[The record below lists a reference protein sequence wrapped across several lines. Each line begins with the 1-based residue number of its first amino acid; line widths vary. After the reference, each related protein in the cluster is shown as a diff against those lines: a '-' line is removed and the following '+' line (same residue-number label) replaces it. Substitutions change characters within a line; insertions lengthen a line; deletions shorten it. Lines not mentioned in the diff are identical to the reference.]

1 MRILW
6 FTNTPSNAS
15 LEFGYDTF
23 GGGWISALETL
34 VTGRALYDIG
44 ICFFYNG
51 ETFKK
56 VTRNNIVYYGVPM
69 KKGMAI
75 KRIIIRHLALLVD
88 EDPYYFDKILDD
100 FKPDLIHVFG
110 TETGYGKILM
120 HKSKKVIFHLQGL
133 VAPYAGAYFP
143 PGFTKAQILL
153 KSNLSSVL
161 RGITFIHKYNLL
173 KKRGGREQTQIKYWK
188 YFAGRTE
195 WDRNYINLINP
206 NAHYFHF
213 EELLRKEFFE
223 NEWKQPSKV
232 GITEEIVIG
241 TTINPNLYK
250 GLDLIYKVLSLIK
263 KINVQW
269 KIFGIVEKDILNMTV
284 KRVLKI
290 NKQHQNIK
298 FYGNVSAQ
306 ELIRQLKSCHFYV
319 HPSYIDNSP
328 NSVCE
333 AMMLGMPV
341 LSSSVGGIT
350 TLISNNETGFLFN
363 PYDKYDLAG
372 LLINL
377 INNYGNAK
385 EAGSNARL
393 LAIKRH
399 SAEDIVYALDN
410 IYNTIINDDKLITP

>member
-15 LEFGYDTF
+15 LEFGYNTF

-34 VTGRALYDIG
+34 VSGTNLYDIG
-44 ICFFYNG
+44 ICFYYQG
-51 ETFKK
+51 ETYKK
-56 VTRNNIVYYGVPM
+56 VSRNNIVYYGVPM
-69 KKGMAI
+69 KMGNAL
-75 KRIIIRHLALLVD
+75 KRIINRHFALLVD
-88 EDPYYFDKILDD
+88 EDPYFFDKIMDD

-133 VAPYAGAYFP
+133 VAPYADVYFP
-143 PGFTKAQILL
+143 PGFTKLQILL
-153 KSNLSSVL
+153 KSNLSSVF
-161 RGITFIHKYNLL
+161 RGITFVHNYILL
-173 KKRGGREQTQIKYWK
+173 KKKGKREQVLIKYWK
-188 YFAGRTE
+188 YFSGRTE
-195 WDRNYINLINP
+195 WDRNYIKLINP

-223 NEWKQPSKV
+223 NEWKQPSEV
-232 GITEEIVIG
+232 AANEEVVIG

-250 GLDLIYKVLSLIK
+250 GLDLVYKVLSLTK
-263 KINVQW
+263 GINIQW
-269 KIFGIVEKDILNMTV
+269 KIFGISEEDILNMTV
-284 KRVLKI
+284 KRALRI
-290 NKQHQNIK
+290 NSQHQNIK
-298 FYGNVSAQ
+298 FYGQVSAE
-306 ELIRQLKSCHFYV
+306 ELISQLKTCHFFV

-350 TLISNNETGFLFN
+350 TLIANKETGFLFN

-377 INNYGNAK
+377 INNYEKAK
-385 EAGSNARL
+385 QAGMNARL
-393 LAIKRH
+393 IALKRH
-399 SAEDIVYALDN
+399 SAEDIISVLGN
-410 IYNTIINDDKLITP
+410 IYHTIINDD